1 MKDDFSEPAVSGQTR
16 FIKKVFLLDSDQYLK
31 DRKDKNGL
39 EADLVYKEEV
49 INISKK
55 TR

>member
-31 DRKDKNGL
+31 DRKDKKIKT
-39 EADLVYKEEV
+39 V
-49 INISKK
+49 SRQTWFTKK
-55 TR
+55 R